1 MLFPIVGLD
10 GGDYYDVVSYV
21 EANQRFLER
30 MGVDLNGVL
39 QGLDGK
45 PYNSALV
52 RQRADEEFIKSLDND
67 KENLHKM

>member
-30 MGVDLNGVL
+30 MGTDLIIDL
-39 QGLDGK
+39 MGLDGK

-67 KENLHKM
+67 KKNLQKM